1 MASELEKIIVTMEAN
16 NAALLKKID
25 QNTKSLKQ
33 FEGRTKQSLGNVDK
47 SFIKTANVAQVSG
60 KRIGRSFK
68 GAAGQLGFQ
77 VQDIAVQLQA
87 GQNAMLILGQQGS
100 QIASI
105 FGPGGAVIGAFIA
118 ISSAMAGAL
127 IPQLLKSKDAA
138 DELDKAL
145 KKLNETLDKN
155 EQGTF
160 EYTKAFKQLAKENKD
175 IALVRVGREQDRAL
189 ETAKLAVEALKEEL
203 GEISG
208 LNNKFNLPIQDL
220 GELIRLLNKPLTT
233 KEELFKVQGILN
245 NLAIGAKTSSPEL
258 RKLADDVNI
267 AAIRVGELDQLIDK
281 LNNTTVATLDFA
293 SIADLKK
300 ITSERLSLVK
310 KMVSASSMELN
321 AFIKQVQQEAK
332 AEEAF
337 NQSIQSAL
345 DQAFPDEAKI
355 RGLREQI
362 LTLKVALEE
371 AFAEGRVDDVK
382 KYEKAVAELEKQVNK
397 VGSELTKWQ
406 EEALKN
412 LQGSFGDFF
421 EDMDAGF
428 DGLADTLLKMLNRMI
443 ADAASAQLMKALFGD
458 DGSGGFLGGAGGTVG
473 TVLNGL
479 LGFDGGGYTGN
490 QPRSGGLDG
499 KGGFLAMMHP
509 QEIVTDLHGSARGS
523 SDTSENPLNV
533 AVVYDTESVLEIM
546 RSPAGRKIVVEN
558 SRKDAREINRNLS
571 RI

>member
-87 GQNAMLILGQQGS
+87 GQNAMLIFGQQGS

-105 FGPGGAVIGAFIA
+105 FGPGGAVIGAFLA
-118 ISSAMAGAL
+118 VGAAMGSVL
-127 IPQLLKSKDAA
+127 VPQLLSSKDAA
-138 DELDKAL
+138 EELDEIFKD
-145 KKLNETLDKN
+145 LNKTLAKSET
-155 EQGTF
+155 GIF
-160 EYTKAFKQLAKENKD
+160 EYTKEFKQLAKENKD
-175 IALVRVGREQDRAL
+175 AALVRIEREEVRAL
-189 ETAKLAVEALKEEL
+189 EGAKLAVKALREEL
-203 GEISG
+203 GQISG
-208 LNNKFNLPIQDL
+208 FSNKFNLPIQDL
-220 GELIRLLNKPLTT
+220 GEIIRILNSPIKT
-233 KEELFKVQGILN
+233 KDDLFKVNEIFNQIVISGQN
-245 NLAIGAKTSSPEL
+245 VSPEL
-258 RKLADDVNI
+258 IKLADDVNV
-267 AAIRVGELDQLIDK
+267 AVLRIRDLDTALEK
-281 LNNTTVATLDFA
+281 LNNTSKELDFT
-293 SIADLKK
+293 SISDLKK
-300 ITSERLSLVK
+300 ITSDRLKLIK
-310 KMVSASSMELN
+310 KMVGASGLELN
-321 AFIKQVQQEAK
+321 TFIKQMREQEK
-332 AEEAF
+332 AELAF
-337 NQSIQSAL
+337 NRSLQGAL

-355 RGLREQI
+355 RDLRDKI
-362 LTLKVALEE
+362 LTLKVASEE
-371 AFAEGRVDDVK
+371 AFAEGRVEDVK
-382 KYEKAVAELEKQVNK
+382 QYEKAVGELEKQVNK
-397 VGSELTKWQ
+397 VGNELNKWQ

-428 DGLADTLLKMLNRMI
+428 EGLADTFLRMLNRMI
-443 ADAASAQLMKALFGD
+443 ADAASAQLMKYLFGEE
-458 DGSGGFLGGAGGTVG
+458 GTGGLLGGAGGTVG